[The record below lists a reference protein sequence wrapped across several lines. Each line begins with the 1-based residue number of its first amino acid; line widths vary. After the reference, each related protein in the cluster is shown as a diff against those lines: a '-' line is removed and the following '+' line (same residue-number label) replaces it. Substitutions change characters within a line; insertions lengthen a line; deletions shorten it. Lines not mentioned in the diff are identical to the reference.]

1 MMMKHV
7 KKIVAMA
14 ALIAVAACGNS
25 FAADSLSRTDFFWEG
40 VSARAFGI
48 GGAFGALA
56 DDAGASYWNPAGLYL
71 LNSGEFYT
79 TRSTK
84 DIFDITTQTLNAAL
98 PSGNG
103 ISALNVVYSTS
114 GNFLL
119 TKTDPATGRLTPDR
133 IIEENDS
140 GVAFSYAWPS
150 RDDLFVGATLKSARQ
165 KLGGASA
172 SGWGFDIGAIYQ
184 YDYATRLSLAVQNI
198 GDMEVGTDVIPMN
211 VKVGAM
217 RKFERDRLA
226 LAATYDFNYLEDE
239 FFSIGAEYAVE
250 DTFFARM
257 GATDGDFSA
266 GVGFAYEDFKVDYA
280 FRNDDASGDEQK
292 LTVGYMIESSRK
304 RMPGR
309 KDKLKPAP
317 APAPVVEQ
325 ITAPERKPMKEKA
338 AEKPESRKE
347 EKTEEKPSKE
357 ETKKDDSDSTKSR
370 RSKSSSDDKK
380 KSDKKEKTEKT
391 PSDEPEEPS
400 IQWET
405 PKPGSKKEEEKTADD
420 IDIIISPKRIA
431 PTGRPPVEN
440 KDGELPVP
448 GEYFDPLS
456 LPMDY
461 GAMSGEYEDEDIS
474 FEGLSG
480 EQTMPLE
487 ESIPPPVDLN
497 QNWWPVPAEEG
508 EAQFGLDPE

>member
-1 MMMKHV
+1 MMIKLL
-7 KKIVAMA
+7 KKIAVMTVA
-14 ALIAVAACGNS
+14 IAVASGGNCL
-25 FAADSLSRTDFFWEG
+25 AADSLARTDFFREG

-98 PSGNG
+98 PAGKG
-103 ISALNVVYSTS
+103 MSALNVVYSTS

-119 TKTDPATGRLTPDR
+119 TKTDPATGRLIPDR

-140 GVAFSYAWPS
+140 GMALSYAWPS
-150 RDDLFVGATLKSARQ
+150 RDDLFVGATMKSARQ

-211 VKVGAM
+211 VKIGAM

-226 LAATYDFNYLEDE
+226 IATTYDFNYLEDE

-250 DTFFARM
+250 DTFFARV
-257 GATDGDFSA
+257 GSTDGDFSA
-266 GVGFAYEDFKVDYA
+266 GLGFAYEDFKVDYA
-280 FRNDDASGDEQK
+280 FRNDDSSGDEQK
-292 LTVGYMIESSRK
+292 LTIGYMIESSRK
-304 RMPGR
+304 RMPER

-325 ITAPERKPMKEKA
+325 ISVPERKPMKEKEV
-338 AEKPESRKE
+338 EKPEPKKE
-347 EKTEEKPSKE
+347 EKATEKPSKE
-357 ETKKDDSDSTKSR
+357 EKKKEESSSTRERRGKSDSKDGKKKD
-370 RSKSSSDDKK
+370 
-380 KSDKKEKTEKT
+380 SDKET
-391 PSDEPEEPS
+391 PSDKPEEPS

-405 PKPGSKKEEEKTADD
+405 PPAGSKKDAEKAADD
-420 IDIIISPKRIA
+420 IDILISPKRIA

-440 KDGELPVP
+440 EDGEIPAT

-461 GAMSGEYEDEDIS
+461 GAMSGETEQEDIS

-487 ESIPPPVDLN
+487 EYIPPPVDLN
-497 QNWWPVPAEEG
+497 QNWWPEPKEEG
-508 EAQFGLDPE
+508 EAQFGLDPN